1 MDSVV
6 IGSIDS
12 VLICIFI
19 VGFVAYRIVK
29 AINTT
34 NSSD

>member
-1 MDSVV
+1 MDAVV
-6 IGSIDS
+6 IGSIAS
-12 VLICIFI
+12 VVICIVI
-19 VGFVAYRIVK
+19 VGFVAFRIVK

>member
-1 MDSVV
+1 MDAVVIGAIASVV
-6 IGSIDS
+6 IWI
-12 VLICIFI
+12 VI